1 MGADKDTYKRRLE
14 KTPILR
20 ESVVPRS
27 EQGTLTAAVLG
38 GFLGLRTRP
47 FDLPKE
53 QQNRVFNM
61 KSELGAA
68 DKRIRGAEKLFS
80 QGRITRER
88 LMEIMDREV
97 AIKQA
102 VVEAWHDREYSS
114 LLPPSERID
123 HRDGN

>member
-1 MGADKDTYKRRLE
+1 M
-14 KTPILR
+14 
-20 ESVVPRS
+20 PRS